1 MQIPRFARDD
11 NLVLSDSERSH
22 MDELSCRILQTF
34 DELGRDTLDL
44 HALREFAG
52 GSDPAR
58 RDAVVGAAE
67 MLERIG
73 YLEPSGEADFYRR
86 TEDGR
91 LAVAGP
97 LDVTLYSR
105 PKCKLC
111 DDAREAVTS
120 ILREFGGSL
129 REVNIDEDKELREL
143 YTNDVPVIFVGS
155 KEFGRHHVD
164 TAKFRA
170 ALERAKK

>member
-1 MQIPRFARDD
+1 
-11 NLVLSDSERSH
+11 

-34 DELGRDTLDL
+34 DELGRETLDL

-52 GSDPAR
+52 GTDPAR

-73 YLEPSGEADFYRR
+73 YLEASGEADFYRR

-111 DDAREAVTS
+111 DEAREAIAP
-120 ILREFGGSL
+120 ILREFDGNF
-129 REVNIDEDKELREL
+129 REVNIDEDQELREL
-143 YTNDVPVIFVGS
+143 YTNDVPVIFLGA
-155 KEFGRHHVD
+155 KEFARHRVD
-164 TAKFRA
+164 PMKFRA
-170 ALERAKK
+170 ALEKSKK